1 MSTRAAAVAGYFYD
15 ANAGR
20 LQHHVNQLLSA
31 ESANAE
37 SAIPRAFPE
46 ALIVPHAGYVYSGST
61 AAYAFRCLLTDPDQ
75 VNRVLLIGPAH
86 RVYVD
91 GMAIPSVDY
100 FATPL
105 GEVELDRDGLEQ
117 ISRLPG
123 VKISDEA
130 HREEHSLEVQLPFL
144 QTVLH
149 DFKLVPVVVGG
160 ADTDTDTVA
169 TVIDALGADPTT
181 LVVISSD
188 LSHFLSYQDARR
200 VDAITCEHILHK
212 STTLKGEEA
221 CGARAINGLM
231 AARKFQA
238 LDVSLLHACNSGDTA
253 GKPDRVVGYA
263 AFALH

>member
-20 LQHHVNQLLSA
+20 LQHDVNQLLG
-31 ESANAE
+31 AE
-37 SAIPRAFPE
+37 SAIPEALPE
-46 ALIVPHAGYVYSGST
+46 ALIVPHAGYIYSGST

-86 RVYVD
+86 RAYVD

-105 GEVELDRDGLEQ
+105 GEIALDRSGLDQ

-144 QTVLH
+144 QTVLN
-149 DFKLVPVVVGG
+149 DFTLVPVVVGG
-160 ADTDTDTVA
+160 AGADAVA
-169 TVIDALGADPTT
+169 SVIDALAQDPHT

-200 VDAITCEHILHK
+200 IDAGTCEHILHK
-212 STTLKGEEA
+212 STTLKGDEA

-231 AARKFQA
+231 ASSKFQA
-238 LDVSLLHACNSGDTA
+238 LEVSLLHACNSGDTA
-253 GKPDRVVGYA
+253 GEPNRVVGYA
-263 AFALH
+263 AFAVR